1 MESTTF
7 FHQHFITNP
16 VIPFDPGVVL
26 VGSVMICL
34 TLSISPSFVPV
45 GYKGHVKK
53 HVPPEK
59 WEALSTV

>member
-26 VGSVMICL
+26 VGGVVICL
-34 TLSISPSFVPV
+34 TLSMSPNFVPV

-53 HVPPEK
+53 HVPPK
-59 WEALSTV
+59 NWEALSTV